1 MGSLVCEAKG
11 NMLIDNDMSEQIK
24 IQLPDGSV
32 REVAQGT
39 TPFDVAMSISPRLAA
54 AVVVARIRPLTT
66 PVVAG
71 ETAVEEADEAQTEA
85 GMYGS
90 ASELGERL
98 VDLAA
103 PLNEDVALE
112 LLKESDEAALK
123 VVRHSAAH
131 VMATAILELFPETK
145 LGHGPAT
152 DNGFFYDVYRETPFT
167 EDDLAAIEKRMAE
180 VVARDETF
188 VREQESREMGL
199 KDYAEHGDF
208 MKVHFIER
216 FTKPGDEISLYR
228 NGKFVDFCRGPHV
241 PSTGRVK
248 AFKVTSVAGAYWL
261 GDEKNQQLQRIYGTA
276 FFNAKDMDAHFK
288 RLEEIKARDH
298 RVLGKQ
304 LDLFS
309 IQEVAGAGLIFWHPK
324 GGLIRKTME
333 DWMRDECI
341 RRGYEMVFTPH
352 IMRRELWKVSG
363 HEGFY
368 SQNMYPPMEL
378 DDAEYRL
385 KPMNCPGHIL
395 IYKNSP
401 KSYRDLPQ
409 RYAEL
414 GNVYRYERS
423 GTMHGL
429 LRVRGFTQDDAHI
442 FCTPEQIESEIAA
455 CVEFADE
462 VLKAF
467 GFAEFK
473 VELSTWDPKDQKSY
487 VGSPEHWET
496 AVGSLKKVL
505 DAKAIPYREIPGEA
519 AFYGPKI
526 DIKLVDVL
534 GRLWQLSTVQFDFN
548 LPQRFELEY
557 TGEDGE
563 KHRPVMVHRALF
575 GSVERFFG
583 VLIEHYAGAFP
594 LWLAPVQV
602 GLVPISEKH
611 VEYARAVKAK
621 LEVAGLRVELD
632 ARNEKMNAK
641 IREFTLQKVPFV
653 LVMGDKEAE
662 QREVN
667 VRVRGGGVQG
677 TFPLSEFI
685 ANATTLITRKEL
697 NLSDTPKWHDAVLKA
712 VQSFPTDQF
721 DLNDLYDLRDEFA
734 SIFPNNRHVN
744 EKLRQQLQT
753 LRDEGII
760 QFLDNEGNY
769 KRIK

>member
-1 MGSLVCEAKG
+1 MMKV
-11 NMLIDNDMSEQIK
+11 
-24 IQLPDGSV
+24 QLPDGSV
-32 REVAQGT
+32 REVARGT
-39 TPFDVAMSISPRLAA
+39 TPYDIAMSISPRLAA

-66 PVVAG
+66 VTTTATTG
-71 ETAVEEADEAQTEA
+71 EEESSEAA
-85 GMYGS
+85 MYGG
-90 ASELGERL
+90 SEAGERL
-98 VDLAA
+98 VDLTA
-103 PLNEDVALE
+103 PLNEDIALE
-112 LLKESDEAALK
+112 LLKENDEAALK

-152 DNGFFYDVYRETPFT
+152 DQGFFYDVYRETPFS
-167 EDDLAAIEKRMAE
+167 EADLAAIEAKMAE
-180 VVARDETF
+180 VVARDEKF
-188 VREQESREMGL
+188 VREHEPREKGL
-199 KDYAEHGDF
+199 EDYKQHGDF
-208 MKVHFIER
+208 MKVHFIEK
-216 FTKPGDEISLYR
+216 FTKPGDEISLYK
-228 NGKFVDFCRGPHV
+228 NGGFTDFCRGPHV

-261 GDEKNQQLQRIYGTA
+261 GDEKNQQLQRVYGTA
-276 FFNAKDMDAHFK
+276 FFNSKDMEAHFK

-352 IMRRELWKVSG
+352 IMRRELWKISG

-442 FCTPEQIESEIAA
+442 FCTPEQIEGEIAA

-473 VELSTWDPKDQKSY
+473 VELSTWDPKDKKSY
-487 VGSPEHWET
+487 VGDERHWET
-496 AVGSLKKVL
+496 AVSSLKKVL
-505 DAKAIPYREIPGEA
+505 DAKRIPYREIPGEA

-594 LWLAPVQV
+594 MWLAPVQV

-611 VEYARAVKAK
+611 LEYAHSVKAK
-621 LEVAGLRVELD
+621 LEAAGLRVELD

-653 LVMGDKEAE
+653 LVMGDKEAAAGA
-662 QREVN
+662 VS
-667 VRVRGGGVQG
+667 VRTRGKG
-677 TFPLSEFI
+677 
-685 ANATTLITRKEL
+685 
-697 NLSDTPKWHDAVLKA
+697 
-712 VQSFPTDQF
+712 
-721 DLNDLYDLRDEFA
+721 
-734 SIFPNNRHVN
+734 
-744 EKLRQQLQT
+744 
-753 LRDEGII
+753 DEGSAALEE
-760 QFLDNEGNY
+760 FLTRAKGLIDS
-769 KRIK
+769 RTVAL

>member
-1 MGSLVCEAKG
+1 M
-11 NMLIDNDMSEQIK
+11 NEQTIK

-32 REVAQGT
+32 REVPRGT
-39 TPFDVAMSISPRLAA
+39 TANDVAMSISPRLAA
-54 AVVVARIRPLTT
+54 AVVVARIRPFAA
-66 PVVAG
+66 VAPDG
-71 ETAVEEADEAQTEA
+71 AGASDDTSEAA
-85 GMYGS
+85 MYSG
-90 ASELGERL
+90 AEGGERL
-98 VDLAA
+98 VDVAA

-112 LLKESDEAALK
+112 LLKENDEAALK

-152 DNGFFYDVYRETPFT
+152 DSGFFYDVYRETPFS
-167 EDDLAAIEKRMAE
+167 EQDLAAIEAKMAE
-180 VVARDETF
+180 VVTRDEKF
-188 VREQESREMGL
+188 LREIESREMGL
-199 KDYAEHGDF
+199 KDYIEHGDF
-208 MKVHFIER
+208 MKVHFIEK
-216 FTKPGDEISLYR
+216 FTKPGEEISLYR

-276 FFNAKDMDAHFK
+276 FFNPKDMEAHFK

-309 IQEVAGAGLIFWHPK
+309 IQEVAGSGLIFWHPK

-333 DWMRDECI
+333 DWMREECI
-341 RRGYEMVFTPH
+341 RRGYNMVFTPH
-352 IMRRELWKVSG
+352 IMRRELWKTSG

-395 IYKNSP
+395 IYKSSP
-401 KSYRDLPQ
+401 RSYRDLPL

-442 FCTPEQIESEIAA
+442 FCMPSQIEDEVAA
-455 CVEFADE
+455 CVDFAE
-462 VLKAF
+462 SVLKTF

-473 VELSTWDPKDQKSY
+473 VELSTWDPKDRKSY
-487 VGSPEHWET
+487 VGSDENWEM
-496 AVGSLKKVL
+496 AAGSLKRVL
-505 DAKAIPYREIPGEA
+505 EAKKIPYKEIPGEA

-548 LPQRFELEY
+548 MNTRFELEY

-611 VEYARAVKAK
+611 LEYANAVRAK
-621 LEVAGLRVELD
+621 LEAAGLRVELD

-653 LVMGDKEAE
+653 LVMGDKEAASE
-662 QREVN
+662 AVS
-667 VRVRGGGVQG
+667 VRTRGKG
-677 TFPLSEFI
+677 
-685 ANATTLITRKEL
+685 
-697 NLSDTPKWHDAVLKA
+697 
-712 VQSFPTDQF
+712 
-721 DLNDLYDLRDEFA
+721 
-734 SIFPNNRHVN
+734 
-744 EKLRQQLQT
+744 
-753 LRDEGII
+753 DEGSVALADFI
-760 QFLDNEGNY
+760 QRANGLVEQKSPGL
-769 KRIK
+769 

>member
-1 MGSLVCEAKG
+1 MIEVGAMVKV
-11 NMLIDNDMSEQIK
+11 
-24 IQLPDGSV
+24 QLPDGSV
-32 REVAQGT
+32 REVASGT
-39 TPFDVAMSISPRLAA
+39 TPMEIASSISPRLAA
-54 AVVVARIRPLTT
+54 AVVVARIKPLAAA
-66 PVVAG
+66 PEAG
-71 ETAVEEADEAQTEA
+71 TADANASDEAS
-85 GMYGS
+85 MY
-90 ASELGERL
+90 AAARGERL
-98 VDLAA
+98 VDLTA
-103 PLNEDVALE
+103 PLTEDVSLE

-131 VMATAILELFPETK
+131 VMATAILELFPGTK

-152 DNGFFYDVYRETPFT
+152 DAGFFYDVYRETPFS
-167 EDDLAAIEKRMAE
+167 DADLAAIEARMAE
-180 VVARDETF
+180 VVARDEKF
-188 VREQESREMGL
+188 VREEEPREKGL
-199 KDYAEHGDF
+199 EDYAAQGEF

-216 FTKPGDEISLYR
+216 FTQPGEEISLYK
-228 NGKFVDFCRGPHV
+228 NGSFTDFCRGPHV

-276 FFNAKDMDAHFK
+276 FFNTKDLDAHFK

-309 IQEVAGAGLIFWHPK
+309 IQEVAGSGLIFWHPK

-333 DWMRDECI
+333 DWMRNECI
-341 RRGYEMVFTPH
+341 RRGYEMVYTPH
-352 IMRRELWKVSG
+352 IMRRELWKISG

-368 SQNMYPPMEL
+368 SENMYPPMEL

-401 KSYRDLPQ
+401 KSYRDLPV

-442 FCTPEQIESEIAA
+442 FCTPGQIE
-455 CVEFADE
+455 DE
-462 VLKAF
+462 VVACIDFAQSVLNTF
-467 GFAEFK
+467 GFADFK
-473 VELSTWDPKDQKSY
+473 VELSTWDKNDQKNY
-487 VGSPEHWET
+487 TGSEENWER
-496 AVGSLKKVL
+496 AIGSLKSAL
-505 DAKAIPYREIPGEA
+505 DRKGIAFRTIPGEA

-548 LPQRFELEY
+548 LPARFGLEY
-557 TGEDGE
+557 KGEDGE
-563 KHRPVMVHRALF
+563 MHQPVMVHRALF

-594 LWLAPVQV
+594 LWLAPVQI
-602 GLVPISEKH
+602 GLVPISSDKH
-611 VEYARAVKAK
+611 FVYAEAVKAK
-621 LEVAGLRVELD
+621 LEAAGLRVELD

-653 LVMGDKEAE
+653 LILGDKESATDS
-662 QREVN
+662 VS
-667 VRVRGGGVQG
+667 VRTRGKG
-677 TFPLSEFI
+677 
-685 ANATTLITRKEL
+685 
-697 NLSDTPKWHDAVLKA
+697 
-712 VQSFPTDQF
+712 
-721 DLNDLYDLRDEFA
+721 
-734 SIFPNNRHVN
+734 
-744 EKLRQQLQT
+744 
-753 LRDEGII
+753 DEGSVPLTAFIERAGE
-760 QFLDNEGNY
+760 LL
-769 KRIK
+769 KTRSVALS

>member
-1 MGSLVCEAKG
+1 
-11 NMLIDNDMSEQIK
+11 MSEQSIK
-24 IQLPDGSV
+24 VQLPDGSV
-32 REVAQGT
+32 REVPRGT
-39 TPFDVAMSISPRLAA
+39 TPYEIATSISPRLAA

-66 PVVAG
+66 VT
-71 ETAVEEADEAQTEA
+71 TAATTDEAESSEA
-85 GMYGS
+85 AMYGG
-90 ASELGERL
+90 SETGERL
-98 VDLAA
+98 VDLSA
-103 PLNEDVALE
+103 PLNEDIALE
-112 LLKESDEAALK
+112 LLKENDEAALK

-152 DNGFFYDVYRETPFT
+152 DQGFFYDVYRETPFS
-167 EDDLAAIEKRMAE
+167 EADLAAIEAKMAE
-180 VVARDETF
+180 VVARDEKF
-188 VREQESREMGL
+188 VREHEPREKGL
-199 KDYAEHGDF
+199 EDYKAHGDF
-208 MKVHFIER
+208 MKVHFIEK
-216 FTKPGDEISLYR
+216 FTRPGEEISLYK
-228 NGKFVDFCRGPHV
+228 NGNFTDFCRGPHV

-261 GDEKNQQLQRIYGTA
+261 GDEKNQQLQRVYGTA
-276 FFNAKDMDAHFK
+276 FFNAKDMEQHFK

-352 IMRRELWKVSG
+352 IMRRELWKISG

-368 SQNMYPPMEL
+368 GQNMYPPMEL

-442 FCTPEQIESEIAA
+442 FCTPEQIEGEIAA

-487 VGSPEHWET
+487 VGSAEHWET
-496 AVGSLKKVL
+496 AVSSLKKVL
-505 DAKAIPYREIPGEA
+505 DAKGIPYREIPGEA

-594 LWLAPVQV
+594 MWLAPVQV
-602 GLVPISEKH
+602 GIVPISEKH
-611 VEYARAVKAK
+611 LEYAQKVKQQ
-621 LEVAGLRVELD
+621 LEAAGLRVEVD
-632 ARNEKMNAK
+632 SRNEKMNAK

-653 LVMGDKEAE
+653 LVTGDKEA
-662 QREVN
+662 
-667 VRVRGGGVQG
+667 
-677 TFPLSEFI
+677 
-685 ANATTLITRKEL
+685 AA
-697 NLSDTPKWHDAVLKA
+697 DAVSVRTRGKG
-712 VQSFPTDQF
+712 
-721 DLNDLYDLRDEFA
+721 
-734 SIFPNNRHVN
+734 
-744 EKLRQQLQT
+744 
-753 LRDEGII
+753 DEGSVPLVAFIERAKG
-760 QFLDNEGNY
+760 LVSSRGTAL
-769 KRIK
+769 